1 MIHTVPCRSRPA
13 TRCAFPA
20 SLACS
25 GQNRVADACRFGPA
39 RGSLGVVS
47 GPPIYLDFNAT
58 TPTDPRVAQAC
69 LPYLTEH
76 FGNPSSEHL
85 YGRAAHDA
93 VVAARAKVAGLL
105 GAAPEEIVF
114 TAGGSDGDTLAV
126 RGAAL
131 ANPGDHVITDATEHP
146 AVLAACESLARL
158 HGYRVTRLPVD
169 EHGLVD
175 PDHLDA
181 ALDDRTVLVSIMH
194 ANNETG
200 TVQPIR
206 ELAARAHARGA
217 LFHTDAAQSAGKIPV
232 SVPDL
237 GVDLLT
243 ITGHKMYAPKGVGA
257 LYVRTGLTVEPSTY
271 GGGQERGRRAGTE
284 NVALIVALGEAAR
297 LARDLPDPRP
307 LRDLLHQRLADALP
321 GRVRLNGHP
330 AERLPN
336 TLNVSIEDLPGDEV
350 LAATRGIAAST
361 GSACHEGVTEPS
373 PVLTAMGI
381 GAERARCALR
391 LTLGRTTTAAEAEE
405 AALLLVAAARR
416 EHAATGGPAR

>member
-1 MIHTVPCRSRPA
+1 MWARTARTAAV
-13 TRCAFPA
+13 
-20 SLACS
+20 
-25 GQNRVADACRFGPA
+25 VAA
-39 RGSLGVVS
+39 GSLRTMSEPSPWG

-58 TPTDPRVAQAC
+58 TPIDPRVAQAC

-76 FGNPSSEHL
+76 FGNPSSGHL

-93 VVAARAKVAGLL
+93 VAAARAKVAGLL

-114 TAGGSDGDTLAV
+114 TGGGSDGDTLAV

-131 ANPGDHVITDATEHP
+131 ANPGDHVITQVTEHP
-146 AVLAACESLARL
+146 AVLAVCDSLVRL

-169 EHGLVD
+169 EHGLVNPAD
-175 PDHLDA
+175 LDA

-206 ELAARAHARGA
+206 ALAALAHARGA
-217 LFHTDAAQSAGKIPV
+217 LFHTDASQSAGKLAL
-232 SVPDL
+232 STADL

-257 LYVRTGLTVEPSTY
+257 LYVRAGLALEPSTY
-271 GGGQERGRRAGTE
+271 GGGQERGLRAGTE

-297 LARDLPDPRP
+297 IARDVPDLRP
-307 LRDLLHQRLADALP
+307 LRDLLHRRLEEALP
-321 GRVRLNGHP
+321 GRVHLNGHP
-330 AERLPN
+330 TERLPN
-336 TLNVSIEDLPGDEV
+336 TLNVSIDGLPGDEL
-350 LAATRGIAAST
+350 LAATPGVAAST

-381 GAERARCALR
+381 PPERARCALR
-391 LTLGRTTTAAEAEE
+391 LTLGRTTTAEE
-405 AALLLVAAARR
+405 VARAAR
-416 EHAATGGPAR
+416 ELMSHSPALS